1 MQNTRRLQRR
11 HLIYYL
17 RVVDSE
23 TDQLIGFLVDIT
35 TAGLMV
41 MSEEPLEVGRVFRC
55 KMLVQSEMSDREH
68 LCFEAKS
75 LWCRKAAEASFYD
88 TGMQLLSMA
97 PENLAG
103 IQQII
108 DELGFND

>member
-1 MQNTRRLQRR
+1 MQNTRRLQRK

-17 RVVDSE
+17 RIIDRD

-41 MSEEPLEVGRVFRC
+41 MSEAPLEVGRVFRC
-55 KMLVQSEMSDREH
+55 KMLVQSELSDREQ
-68 LCFEAKS
+68 LCFEATS
-75 LWCRKAAEASFYD
+75 IWCRKAADADFYD

-97 PENLAG
+97 PENFAS

-108 DELGFND
+108 HELGFNE

>member
-1 MQNTRRLQRR
+1 MMNTRRLQRR

-17 RVVDSE
+17 RIVDRD

-35 TAGLMV
+35 TEGLMI
-41 MSEEPLEVGRVFRC
+41 MSESPLEVGRVFRC
-55 KMLVQSEMSDREH
+55 KMLVQSELSDREH

-75 LWCRKAAEASFYD
+75 IWCRKGTASNFYD
-88 TGMQLLSMA
+88 TGLQLLTMA
-97 PENLAG
+97 PEDFSS

-108 DELGFND
+108 DELGFRE